1 MARHEDNNNTEAA
14 WDIPMSSDLFPTNLG
29 RDIYTTVLD
38 TNIEIP
44 TGVRQQMVHAY
55 EIANLRSQVD
65 LLTKISTRLL
75 EEKYGGSARRYKE
88 ELEKIGF
95 QRTSAIVMGSK
106 FINTALITELYIP
119 LQIHRDISRY
129 DGTPNPAHRRKLVE
143 ELNSIRQPRSN
154 HVDKNDKVVPS
165 T

>member
-14 WDIPMSSDLFPTNLG
+14 WDIPMSSGLFPTNLD

-65 LLTKISTRLL
+65 LLTKISTQLL
-75 EEKYGGSARRYKE
+75 EAKYGGSAR
-88 ELEKIGF
+88 
-95 QRTSAIVMGSK
+95 
-106 FINTALITELYIP
+106 
-119 LQIHRDISRY
+119 
-129 DGTPNPAHRRKLVE
+129 
-143 ELNSIRQPRSN
+143 
-154 HVDKNDKVVPS
+154 
-165 T
+165 